1 MCAVLSQ
8 HGISIAPSTFYEHVH
23 RNGASRQDLV
33 DARVIDA
40 IYRLRCRSRFMKV
53 LGARKMWIV
62 LRSSGVDVSRCKV
75 ERLMAEMGW
84 QGALKRR
91 RVRTTV
97 ADPAAARAPDRVK
110 RKFTAAAP
118 DRLWVADFT
127 YCRTRAG
134 WAYTAF
140 VTDVYARKVVGW
152 KVASEMTR
160 QLVIDAIN
168 HAVDVRKRSGTID
181 LTGLI
186 HHSDAGSQ
194 YTAVA
199 FTENLAA
206 EGILPSIGTVGDSFD
221 NALAESINSS
231 YKNELVDNEPLYP
244 GMTELSL
251 ATAEWVAFYNR
262 ERPNGYCDDLT
273 PDRAEELYYD
283 RKLHPQTEE
292 AVR

>member
-1 MCAVLSQ
+1 ML
-8 HGISIAPSTFYEHVH
+8 H
-23 RNGASRQDLV
+23 RPIELA
-33 DARVIDA
+33 
-40 IYRLRCRSRFMKV
+40 
-53 LGARKMWIV
+53 
-62 LRSSGVDVSRCKV
+62 
-75 ERLMAEMGW
+75 
-84 QGALKRR
+84 
-91 RVRTTV
+91 
-97 ADPAAARAPDRVK
+97 
-110 RKFTAAAP
+110 
-118 DRLWVADFT
+118 
-127 YCRTRAG
+127 
-134 WAYTAF
+134 
-140 VTDVYARKVVGW
+140 
-152 KVASEMTR
+152 
-160 QLVIDAIN
+160 
-168 HAVDVRKRSGTID
+168 
-181 LTGLI
+181 
-186 HHSDAGSQ
+186 Q

>member
-1 MCAVLSQ
+1 M
-8 HGISIAPSTFYEHVH
+8 
-23 RNGASRQDLV
+23 
-33 DARVIDA
+33 
-40 IYRLRCRSRFMKV
+40 
-53 LGARKMWIV
+53 
-62 LRSSGVDVSRCKV
+62 
-75 ERLMAEMGW
+75 
-84 QGALKRR
+84 
-91 RVRTTV
+91 
-97 ADPAAARAPDRVK
+97 
-110 RKFTAAAP
+110 
-118 DRLWVADFT
+118 
-127 YCRTRAG
+127 
-134 WAYTAF
+134 
-140 VTDVYARKVVGW
+140 YARKVVGW

-181 LTGLI
+181 LKGLI

-206 EGILPSIGTVGDSFD
+206 EGILPSIGTVGDSYD